1 MTAPAGSQ
9 YFFDHDHRYVKCLSV
24 SQSVRKT
31 KTNFSNQ
38 DVVVSSPQPE
48 PIDDIAGMRPA
59 PPGREAP
66 CDVQLRYRYG
76 ARDLMLP
83 SHLMLSSD
91 GATPRSQGRELMNK
105 IVAAN
110 GKQSTV

>member
-1 MTAPAGSQ
+1 MNVITGTSN
-9 YFFDHDHRYVKCLSV
+9 VCL
-24 SQSVRKT
+24 SVRKT

-66 CDVQLRYRYG
+66 CDVQVRYRYG

-83 SHLMLSSD
+83 SHRMLSSD
-91 GATPRSQGRELMNK
+91 GATPRSHGRELILK
-105 IVAAN
+105 TVADN